1 MSSYVHDAWIAD
13 DDWFEMR
20 VASFYDIEAEIEL
33 IKEPLYE
40 LLDSLTLRAG
50 LRAISTGMLV
60 MEFFDAIY
68 MKAQLDF

>member
-50 LRAISTGMLV
+50 LRAITTGMLV

-68 MKAQLDF
+68 LKTQVDF